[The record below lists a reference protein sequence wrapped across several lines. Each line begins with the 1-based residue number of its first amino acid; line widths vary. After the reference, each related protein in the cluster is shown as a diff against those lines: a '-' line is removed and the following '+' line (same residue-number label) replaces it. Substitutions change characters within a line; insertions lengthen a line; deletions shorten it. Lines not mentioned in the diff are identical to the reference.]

1 MPKSPPSLWRSLGL
15 GFVLGALGVL
25 AVQGLAGVEGRAMVP
40 SAQAAQA
47 R

>member
-1 MPKSPPSLWRSLGL
+1 MPKNPPSLWRSLGL

-25 AVQGLAGVEGRAMVP
+25 AVQGFGGSGHGVVP